1 MRMDIVYVKEEK
13 NNNQKKQE
21 ERITMTEEKKVRFSE
36 QENQELI
43 NAVRNYQ
50 NGDTAAFDTLYQ
62 LSCRY
67 LYVCI
72 WKVLGNEEESRDALQ
87 ETYLD
92 IASCIMELKQ
102 AESFLPWAS
111 VIANRKCYAHIRKNK
126 NEVPVD
132 TEDDIFGNLEAD
144 EEFIPENVM
153 QDREKQRLIREII
166 DGLSEMQRLCVISYY
181 YEGKKQEEIAQEL
194 DIPLNSVKSHLL
206 RAKAKIKEEVL
217 ALEKEQGTRLYSFA
231 PLLLL
236 LLNEDAVQCVLPESL
251 RETIVAKA
259 GVTSK
264 KSAGAAVSDA
274 AGKAVQTRII
284 IGTVAAVVV
293 LGGGGAFL
301 FQHGNTNRQAMV
313 GGGLPT
319 EEATDGIFA
328 VVQETAAE
336 AFEGNT
342 AESVLADKSLEEQN
356 PEEQDL
362 EELSQEET
370 QTKVQDELVF
380 EAVMNLDEFESYGKA
395 NGNVIPVKKDGLW
408 GAINYDKEEIV
419 PCEYMGYW
427 SAPDDEGMFVLTN
440 SRYDEYDIERY
451 TYYIFNKEGKLLY
464 ESSANDDE
472 VSTSGG
478 MYCVTTMEE
487 DDSDGYREILGRV
500 SYYKADGTMIYSE
513 PCSLSSMRPNGFR
526 DGYVTV
532 TADYESESEIVG
544 KIGKLD
550 RNGNVTWHEMYV
562 DPKMDNTSTV
572 QHSPQSSFN
581 HGYCV
586 TNNKYFEAGF
596 MTMLS
601 ENYETFAEFN
611 LFYYQLQGDTL
622 VYDRRNFDEM
632 VAVIGYPIDGA
643 YYYNYGTKMVW
654 EFGDREV
661 LVDLSLYPGM
671 TYETADGRIV
681 QAVYDRIDMSEETY
695 WLIMDGDKKGY
706 IDHDGQKMQLYDDA
720 TEFCHGRALVIENG
734 TAYLINENFEKIE
747 EIGEAEAVG
756 WIWDFFIIQIG
767 GSRQLYPVDG
777 AIASLSQNTKSVD

>member
-1 MRMDIVYVKEEK
+1 MS
-13 NNNQKKQE
+13 
-21 ERITMTEEKKVRFSE
+21 EEKKVRFSE
-36 QENQELI
+36 QEKQELI

-50 NGDTAAFDTLYQ
+50 KGDTAAFDTLYQ

-72 WKVLGNEEESRDALQ
+72 WKVLGSEEESRDALQ
-87 ETYLD
+87 ETYMD

-126 NEVPVD
+126 NEVLVD
-132 TEDDIFGNLEAD
+132 AEDEIFGNLEAD

-153 QDREKQRLIREII
+153 QDQEKQRLIREII

-236 LLNEDAVQCVLPESL
+236 LLNEDAAQCVLPESL

-259 GVTSK
+259 GVLSK

-274 AGKAVQTRII
+274 AGKAVQTKII
-284 IGTVAAVVV
+284 IGAVAAAVA
-293 LGGGGAFL
+293 LGGGAFL
-301 FQHGNTNRQAMV
+301 FQHRNINRQAV
-313 GGGLPT
+313 GGGLSAEGAT
-319 EEATDGIFA
+319 EETFA
-328 VVQETAAE
+328 VVQETAKE
-336 AFEGNT
+336 TFEGNT
-342 AESVLADKSLEEQN
+342 IMAESVPADNFVEEQN
-356 PEEQDL
+356 SEEQDP

-370 QTKVQDELVF
+370 QTEVQDEPVF

-395 NGNVIPVKKDGLW
+395 NGSVIPVKKDGLW

-427 SAPDDEGMFVLTN
+427 SAPDDEGTFILTN
-440 SRYDEYDIERY
+440 SRYDEYDIEQY

-464 ESSANDDE
+464 ESSADDVE

-487 DDSDGYREILGRV
+487 DDSDGSRDVLGRV

-513 PCSLSSMRPNGFR
+513 PCDLSAMRTNGFR
-526 DGYVTV
+526 DGYVSV
-532 TADYESESEIVG
+532 SADYESDSELVEKFG
-544 KIGKLD
+544 RMD

-562 DPKMDNTSTV
+562 DPKSDEV
-572 QHSPQSSFN
+572 WKIPKSPLNSFN
-581 HGYCV
+581 HGYSV
-586 TNNKYFEAGF
+586 TSNRYFNIGK
-596 MTMLS
+596 MTMIS
-601 ENYETFAEFN
+601 DNYETFADFD
-611 LFYYQLQGDTL
+611 LMHYQLQGNTL
-622 VYDRRNFDEM
+622 VYDELYYDEEN
-632 VAVIGYPIDGA
+632 VWYTGYQIDGA

-654 EFGDREV
+654 VFGDKEV

-671 TYETADGRIV
+671 TYETVDGRII

-695 WLIMDGDKKGY
+695 WLITDGDRKGY

-756 WIWDFFIIQIG
+756 WIWDFFIIQRG

-777 AIASLSQNTKSVD
+777 PIASST

>member
-1 MRMDIVYVKEEK
+1 MS
-13 NNNQKKQE
+13 
-21 ERITMTEEKKVRFSE
+21 EEKKVRFSE
-36 QENQELI
+36 QETQELI
-43 NAVRNYQ
+43 NAVQSYQ
-50 NGDTAAFDTLYQ
+50 NGDIAAFDTLYQ

-72 WKVLGNEEESRDALQ
+72 WKVLGSEEESRDALQ
-87 ETYLD
+87 ETYMD
-92 IASCIMELKQ
+92 IANCIMELKQ
-102 AESFLPWAS
+102 AESFLAWAS

-126 NEVPVD
+126 NEVLVD
-132 TEDDIFGNLEAD
+132 TEDEIFGNLEVD

-153 QDREKQRLIREII
+153 QDQEKQRLIREII

-236 LLNEDAVQCVLPESL
+236 LLNEDIAQCVLPESL
-251 RETIVAKA
+251 RETIVEKA
-259 GVTSK
+259 GVSSK
-264 KSAGAAVSDA
+264 TSAGAAVSDT
-274 AGKAVQTRII
+274 AGKAVQTKII
-284 IGTVAAVVV
+284 IGAVAAAVV

-301 FQHGNTNRQAMV
+301 FQHGNTNRQAAV
-313 GGGLPT
+313 GGGLSA
-319 EEATDGIFA
+319 EEAAEGTFA

-336 AFEGNT
+336 TFEENTAT
-342 AESVLADKSLEEQN
+342 AESVPADNSS
-356 PEEQDL
+356 EEQDP

-370 QTKVQDELVF
+370 QTEVQDELVF

-427 SAPDDEGMFVLTN
+427 SAPDDEGMFILTN
-440 SRYDEYDIERY
+440 SEYGEYDLELR

-464 ESSANDDE
+464 ESSADDDE

-513 PCSLSSMRPNGFR
+513 PCSISSMRPNGFR

-562 DPKMDNTSTV
+562 DPKMDNTSKI

-601 ENYETFAEFN
+601 ENYETFAEFH

-632 VAVIGYPIDGA
+632 VTVIGYPIDGA

-654 EFGDREV
+654 EFGDKEV

-695 WLIMDGDKKGY
+695 WLITDGDKKGY
-706 IDHDGQKMQLYDDA
+706 IDHDGQEMQLYDDA

-756 WIWDFFIIQIG
+756 WIWDFFIIQSE

-777 AIASLSQNTKSVD
+777 IETKSA